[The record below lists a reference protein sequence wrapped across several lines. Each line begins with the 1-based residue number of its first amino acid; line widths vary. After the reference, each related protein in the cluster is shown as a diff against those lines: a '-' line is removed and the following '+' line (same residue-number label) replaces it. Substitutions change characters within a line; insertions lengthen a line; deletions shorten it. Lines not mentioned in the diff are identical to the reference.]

1 MNQVNG
7 GSDMMLPHYS
17 SVCGRAQERN
27 NGYCL
32 ASGVLSGRKV
42 SPSSPP
48 DARHFHS
55 SLYTTGALQAAALKL
70 EPRESESM

>member
-1 MNQVNG
+1 MVSPLC
-7 GSDMMLPHYS
+7 GS
-17 SVCGRAQERN
+17 VWGRAQKRV

-32 ASGVLSGRKV
+32 ASGVLSGGKV